1 MTNSKIN
8 VISRIVV
15 VGDAYVSAQI
25 MEDAVKKLPFWGA
38 EVISLTWGT
47 GDKEEFTEM
56 QTALESKGPDAVPY
70 PNGLEEAIRDADIL
84 IVHFCPVPKK
94 LISCSHRLKAVGIC
108 RGGTENI
115 AVSAL
120 TERKIPLLHIIR
132 NSEAD
137 VYKRQISIC
146 SFFKR
151 S

>member
-84 IVHFCPVPKK
+84 SLIHIFGRFCFSV
-94 LISCSHRLKAVGIC
+94 LICTWYPQCGL
-108 RGGTENI
+108 
-115 AVSAL
+115 
-120 TERKIPLLHIIR
+120 
-132 NSEAD
+132 
-137 VYKRQISIC
+137 
-146 SFFKR
+146 
-151 S
+151 

>member
-25 MEDAVKKLPFWGA
+25 MEDVEETAFLGGGSDQP
-38 EVISLTWGT
+38 LTWGNR
-47 GDKEEFTEM
+47 DKEEFTEM

-70 PNGLEEAIRDADIL
+70 PNGLEEAIRWDIL

-108 RGGTENI
+108 RGGTEKYR
-115 AVSAL
+115 SFCSY
-120 TERKIPLLHIIR
+120 RKKNTITPYYQKFGGSGRIYSWHH
-132 NSEAD
+132 
-137 VYKRQISIC
+137 VG
-146 SFFKR
+146 
-151 S
+151 